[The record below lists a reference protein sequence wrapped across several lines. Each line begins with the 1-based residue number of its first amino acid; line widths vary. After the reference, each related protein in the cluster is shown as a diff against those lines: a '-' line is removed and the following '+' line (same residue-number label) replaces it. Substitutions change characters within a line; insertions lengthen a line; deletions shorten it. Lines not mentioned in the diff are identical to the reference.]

1 MQPHAYA
8 PLRGLSHVQPDDMKY
23 PSWHATPCRRPLR
36 GLSHTQLGYIS
47 LVACNPMPTTSYDNC
62 LSCVGCGFGNPPYH
76 WSTPKIGDCQ
86 RLRSTPSKN
95 RRQRFNGN
103 GSPTKPFTM
112 NQHQRPYTQSVSMEH
127 ANVPPTKITVG
138 NGSTPT
144 VHSPHQKTP
153 ATVQRQRSTHQ
164 NYRRQRF
171 NANGPLTTPKNTGNR
186 TAPTV
191 HPQSH

>member
-153 ATVQRQRSTHQ
+153 ATVQRQRFTHKAIDNESTSTAIH
-164 NYRRQRF
+164 
-171 NANGPLTTPKNTGNR
+171 AIGVNGTTP
-186 TAPTV
+186 TV
-191 HPQSH
+191 LCFL